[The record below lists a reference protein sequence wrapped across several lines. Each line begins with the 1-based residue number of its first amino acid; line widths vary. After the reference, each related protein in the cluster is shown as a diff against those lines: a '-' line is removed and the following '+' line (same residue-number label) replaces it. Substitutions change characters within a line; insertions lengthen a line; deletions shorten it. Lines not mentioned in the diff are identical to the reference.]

1 MDGSS
6 NVCRNGRN
14 CGSEGCNK
22 VSSLWSVFVSALIY
36 LPYVVVLQGAL
47 VCVYLLLMFF
57 FGAVVLL
64 MLLPPS
70 LLVFAVLSSLTDWL
84 AD

>member
-57 FGAVVLL
+57 FWGGGAVDAVASFVAGVCG
-64 MLLPPS
+64 S
-70 LLVFAVLSSLTDWL
+70 LESD
-84 AD
+84 